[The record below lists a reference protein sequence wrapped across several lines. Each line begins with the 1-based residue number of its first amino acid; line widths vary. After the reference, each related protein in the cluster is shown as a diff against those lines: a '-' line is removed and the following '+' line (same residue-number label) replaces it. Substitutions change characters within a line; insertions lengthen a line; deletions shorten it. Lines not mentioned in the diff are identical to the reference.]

1 MISMEPMSTTV
12 SDETLVILRRFY
24 PPPDDTADKLLYE
37 GDQYVRLSCGSLSS
51 DMEKQRSEPVCGDR
65 NCVRDSQTKT
75 VQEAN

>member
-37 GDQYVRLSCGSLSS
+37 GDQYVRLSCGSITS
-51 DMEKQRSEPVCGDR
+51 DMEKRTEPICRDR
-65 NCVRDSQTKT
+65 DCVRDSPSKKI
-75 VQEAN
+75 QEAN